1 MSAQIQLSKAPSEMT
16 DAEKTAHIKATV
28 LNAGQELRERHT
40 WLKHQDAIGASIMI
54 LSLSGMIGTAY
65 LYYLDIIAWF
75 VCVPVVAIF
84 ASFIHELEHDLI
96 HSMYFRKKPAINKLM
111 LIVGWI
117 ARPSTVNPL
126 VRRKLHL
133 HHHKH
138 SGTESDLEERGIT
151 NGTPWGLRRLLM
163 LGDNMLSV
171 YLRPVETFRMVR
183 SFIHAQKPKD
193 QAEIDKMAWEQR
205 LAYAPIGNLYY
216 AAWHGYF
223 VFYVVSF
230 AMAAFGSPLAVPA
243 FAEPVLAVM
252 DFLFVALILPSVL
265 RTFCLHFISSNMHY
279 YGDVEDRNVMQQTQ
293 VLNVWWLMPFQLFCF
308 NFGSTHAIHH
318 FVVKEPFY
326 VRQWTAPT
334 AHKVMREM
342 GVRFN
347 DLGTFKR
354 ANRFYGVEEKQVDTV
369 SRAAA

>member
-1 MSAQIQLSKAPSEMT
+1 MSAQNSINKTPDQMN
-16 DAEKTAHIKATV
+16 DAEKTAHIKAVV
-28 LNAGQELRERHT
+28 LQAGQELRERHP
-40 WLKHQDAIGASIMI
+40 WLKHQNTIGASIML
-54 LSLSGMIGTAY
+54 LSLAGMIGTAY
-65 LYYLDIIAWF
+65 LYYAELIAWY

-96 HSMYFRKKPAINKLM
+96 HSMYFRKNPAINKLM
-111 LIVGWI
+111 LITGWV

-151 NGTPWGLRRLLM
+151 NGTPWGLKRLLM

-171 YLRPVETFRMVR
+171 YLRPIETFRMVR
-183 SFIHAQKPKD
+183 KFIHAQKPKD
-193 QAEIDKMAWEQR
+193 QAEINKMAWEQR
-205 LAYAPIGNLYY
+205 LSYAPIGNAYY
-216 AAWHGYF
+216 AAWHAYF
-223 VFYVVSF
+223 VFQVVSLS
-230 AMAAFGSPLAVPA
+230 MAFFGTPLSIPT

-252 DFLFVALILPSVL
+252 DFLLVALILPSVL

-293 VLNVWWLMPFQLFCF
+293 VLNPWWLMPFQLFCF
-308 NFGSTHAIHH
+308 NFGATHAIHH

-326 VRQWTAPT
+326 VRQWTAST
-334 AHKVMREM
+334 AHEVMREM

-347 DLGTFKR
+347 DIGTFKR
-354 ANRFYGVEEKQVDTV
+354 ANRFYPVDAKQTETV
-369 SRAAA
+369 STAAA